1 MARRATAGASAAVPI
16 RPAATVLLLRDGE
29 RGLEVLLLRRTSAAV
44 FSPGAHVFPGGA
56 LDDADAAAAAVCGQ
70 FTDAHASAAL
80 AIASGGLAYY
90 VAAVRE
96 CFEEAGVLLARGAAD
111 RVPLRLDDPVV
122 CARYSSHRRAVHG
135 GTLSL
140 ADLCDREQLELTV
153 DELRPFGHWITP
165 PGGPRRYD
173 TRFFITTAP
182 PAQEPSH
189 DEHETTEHGWHR
201 PADVL
206 AAHRRGELDLILPTQ
221 RTLEL
226 IADGRDVDRVLAEIS

>member
-1 MARRATAGASAAVPI
+1 MAPGADGVVPI

-29 RGLEVLLLRRTSAAV
+29 RGLEVLLLRRTTEAV

-56 LDDADAAAAAVCGQ
+56 VDDADRAPDAAAVCGG
-70 FTDAHASAAL
+70 FTDAAASAAL
-80 AIASGGLAYY
+80 GIEDGGLAYY

-96 CFEEAGVLLARGAAD
+96 CFEEAGVLLARGAIDGA
-111 RVPLRLDDPVV
+111 RVRFDGPAVV
-122 CARYSSHRRAVHG
+122 ARFDEHRRRVHA
-135 GTLSL
+135 GTLTL
-140 ADLCDREQLELTV
+140 ADVCGREAIDLSV
-153 DELRPFGHWITP
+153 DELLPFGHWITP
-165 PGGPRRYD
+165 AGGPRRYD

-189 DEHETTEHGWHR
+189 DEHETTAHGWHR

-206 AAHRRGELDLILPTQ
+206 DAHRRGEVDLILPTQ

-226 IADGRDVDRVLAEIS
+226 IADGRDVNRVLAEVLA